1 MRNLKTI
8 IDIDGKEQLKKDC
21 ILYKSN
27 YYHINH
33 PNVYFIKDLNKYF
46 HIASINKN
54 NSIKLMMTD
63 YDKVNKKF
71 TFVYNK
77 IDKTKNEKFYFLS
90 LDNIKAYIK
99 GINMELYSNYHYVV
113 EDINKILYDS
123 DFIFNK
129 EIGSFVFIGNLEESN
144 NKDLLEHIKNS
155 FKNSTAVDRAY
166 NIEDNSDYLESIA
179 LYNQSNIEI
188 EKDIK
193 VLRPYLKN
201 YTFGIELESSEG
213 SVYPSTLKKYGF
225 SICRD
230 GSISNDEYVSVPMSS
245 LKGLQSI
252 KKFMNINAANVKTD
266 HNCSL
271 HVHIGNIRTDKVF
284 INALYNFLYYF
295 QNDYFNYFPYYKK
308 ENVLNK
314 RKHYTK
320 SLPDLCQNIIID
332 NNKEQFSSLIN
343 YNNKNIFLFLTDGFP
358 PCNEFNK
365 KNKRHPFKNKWDRL
379 NRYYVFNFMNL
390 LFSNRGTIEFRIHE
404 NTWNSNRV
412 INQILISIAIL
423 EFVNNHIS
431 ECLSGKSFTL
441 NNVINYYFKG
451 ETRLNLLEY
460 YKKRKILFESSKGSS
475 FSQYT
480 SNHYDN
486 V

>member
-1 MRNLKTI
+1 MKNLKKI
-8 IDIDGKEQLKKDC
+8 IDINGDEQLKKDC

-33 PNVYFIKDLNKYF
+33 PSVFFVKDLNKYL
-46 HIASINKN
+46 HISSINRN
-54 NSIKLMMTD
+54 NNIKLMMTD
-63 YDKVNKKF
+63 YDKINKKF
-71 TFVYNK
+71 TFIYNLV
-77 IDKTKNEKFYFLS
+77 DKTKNEKFYCLNIE
-90 LDNIKAYIK
+90 NIKAYLK
-99 GINMELYSNYHYVV
+99 DADFQLYSNYHFVI
-113 EDINKILYDS
+113 EDITKVLYDS

-129 EIGSFVFIGNLEESN
+129 SSGSFVFIGNLTQPEH
-144 NKDLLEHIKNS
+144 KDFIENIKNS
-155 FKNSTAVDRAY
+155 FKSETAVNRAY
-166 NIEDNSDYLESIA
+166 NIEDNFDYLESIL
-179 LYNQSNIEI
+179 LYNNSNIEI

-193 VLRPYLKN
+193 VLRPYLKD

-213 SVYPSTLKKYGF
+213 SVFSSTLKKYGF

-230 GSISNDEYVSVPMSS
+230 GSISNDEYVSIPMSGI
-245 LKGLQSI
+245 KGLQAI
-252 KKFMNINAANVKTD
+252 KKFINVNANNVKTD
-266 HNCSL
+266 HHCSL

-284 INALYNFLYYF
+284 INAMYNFLYYF
-295 QNDYFNYFPYYKK
+295 QNDYFNYFPHYKK

-320 SLPDLCQNIIID
+320 SLPDLCQNILTD
-332 NNKEQFSSLIN
+332 NNKDNFSSLIN

-358 PCNEFNK
+358 PCSDFNK

-404 NTWNSNRV
+404 NTWNSYRV
-412 INQILISIAIL
+412 INQILISIAIF

-431 ECLSGKSFTL
+431 ECLSGKTFTL

-451 ETRLNLLEY
+451 ETKTNLLEY
-460 YKKRKILFESSKGSS
+460 YKERKRLFSSYKTSS
-475 FSQYT
+475 FKNYT
-480 SNHYDN
+480 ENNYDN
-486 V
+486 I